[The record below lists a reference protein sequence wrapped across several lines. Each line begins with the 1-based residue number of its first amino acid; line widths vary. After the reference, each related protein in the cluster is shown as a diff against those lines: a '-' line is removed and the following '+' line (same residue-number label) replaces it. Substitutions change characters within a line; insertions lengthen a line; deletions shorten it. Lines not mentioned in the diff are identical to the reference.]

1 MLVPHL
7 KPTDMQAFIQKYEKC
22 LRSTPNGGPVPIGIL
37 VTIDKKPI
45 QYVIDDGLLRHTVA
59 DIPSHLHWCAN
70 QTFRHSNAL
79 LYDSARAASQKRI
92 FSTSR
97 TYPGEFGYEWGEFCL
112 TMLEAATLDK
122 LHRKERR
129 SPGEVVPIGYK
140 PPSFVPPSAD
150 ELQNWAEGPMYFC
163 SRAMGPATSPVTAL
177 LLAKRLGKR
186 YDVGVKQNLEDHFK
200 AQMPKMPAPLSFDNV
215 FTAKIPPPVPPSY
228 ADKPLVMLHIP
239 LESGV
244 FHPSWLKGYAPEGY
258 LQEYLASL

>member
-1 MLVPHL
+1 MSAWHL

-45 QYVIDDGLLRHTVA
+45 QYVIDDGSLRHTVA
-59 DIPSHLHWCAN
+59 DIPIHLHWFAN

-129 SPGEVVPIGYK
+129 SPGEVVSIGYK

-163 SRAMGPATSPVTAL
+163 SRAVGPATSPVTAL

-186 YDVGVKQNLEDHFK
+186 YDVCVKQNLEDHFK
-200 AQMPKMPAPLSFDNV
+200 A
-215 FTAKIPPPVPPSY
+215 
-228 ADKPLVMLHIP
+228 
-239 LESGV
+239 
-244 FHPSWLKGYAPEGY
+244 
-258 LQEYLASL
+258 